1 MDTIT
6 SIVPHARVYL
16 STTDGNGV
24 FGSGKGD
31 LLASIER
38 LGSLR
43 QAAIEA
49 GRSYRQVW
57 GDINKAEKYL
67 GFKLV
72 HRSRGGS
79 GGGKMELTEQGTRFL
94 RAWEQHCLD
103 ISQAIAASYTKNLS
117 TVINNAVPTS
127 SVFQENH

>member
-1 MDTIT
+1 MNSVIA
-6 SIVPHARVYL
+6 PVY
-16 STTDGNGV
+16 SR
-24 FGSGKGD
+24 KGE
-31 LLASIER
+31 LLAAVER

-43 QAAIEA
+43 QAAVES

-79 GGGKMELTEQGTRFL
+79 GGVSDEKTRLWLVMNDEL
-94 RAWEQHCLD
+94 
-103 ISQAIAASYTKNLS
+103 
-117 TVINNAVPTS
+117 
-127 SVFQENH
+127 

>member
-1 MDTIT
+1 MTGISMIQT
-6 SIVPHARVYL
+6 VSIVPHARIYL
-16 STTDGNGV
+16 STSEGNGV
-24 FGSGKGD
+24 FGTGKGE
-31 LLASIER
+31 LLAAIER

-43 QAAIEA
+43 QAAVES

-94 RAWEQHCLD
+94 RAWEQHCRC
-103 ISQAIAASYTKNLS
+103 IAEAVASSYDNNLS
-117 TVINNAVPTS
+117 AVIHFSEGVA
-127 SVFQENH
+127 